1 MMSTRSRIGLL
12 EEGGA
17 VRSIYVHYDGY
28 PEGVGAVL
36 AKHYTRA
43 ADVSALLAGGDTSYP
58 AEHPDDCDSLTAYAA
73 GPTAHTTREAYA
85 EDAART
91 WAEWLYLASP
101 DGSGGVTWEVLDVG
115 EGRTWEPLPA
125 VLAAR
130 AAQGVAI

>member
-1 MMSTRSRIGLL
+1 M
-12 EEGGA
+12 
-17 VRSIYVHYDGY
+17 RSIYVHYDGY

-43 ADVSALLAGGDTSYP
+43 ADVSALLAGGDTSEL
-58 AEHPDDCDSLTAYAA
+58 AERAGDCPVYAGRAAYAV
-73 GPTAHTTREAYA
+73 PSRESFVSYGW
-85 EDAART
+85 DC

-125 VLAAR
+125 ALAAR